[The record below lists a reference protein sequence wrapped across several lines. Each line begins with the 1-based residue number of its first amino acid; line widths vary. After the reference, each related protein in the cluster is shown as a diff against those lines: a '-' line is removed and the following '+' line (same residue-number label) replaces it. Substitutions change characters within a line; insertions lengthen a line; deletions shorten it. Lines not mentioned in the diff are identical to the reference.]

1 MLPFWEYVYML
12 MSVKLFFSRFLALSV
27 ALMVLIFSCS
37 YVAFSNEKARIQPD
51 KHLQLSIIKGKQGPF
66 SKKFLHRPRVV
77 IGKRAAL
84 VGLIG
89 FLILLFFLGFRSS
102 VLSFN
107 VNLDQVAVVNN
118 RILWLRSWR
127 I

>member
-1 MLPFWEYVYML
+1 MI
-12 MSVKLFFSRFLALSV
+12 
-27 ALMVLIFSCS
+27 LIFSCS
-37 YVAFSNEKARIQPD
+37 YVAFSNEKARIQLD

-89 FLILLFFLGFRSS
+89 FLILLFFLGFGNNL
-102 VLSFN
+102 LSFK
-107 VNLDQVAVVNN
+107 VNLDQAEVVND
-118 RILWLRSWR
+118 RLVWLRSWR